1 MKKVLSLVVIALIA
15 AAAYQFWPSAQS
27 QKKARVRPTPNVVVV
42 KTAMAEVR
50 DEVEALG
57 TSKAFESVTI
67 TPKVTELVTGLY
79 FNDGDTVKKGDLL
92 VQLHDLEAKARVK
105 VAKVKVDE
113 NRREYNRIQSLVTS
127 QTVAE
132 LERDRLQTQIDT
144 ARAELEQAQS
154 ALADRAIVAPFS
166 GRLGLRLISSG
177 SLVSPNTEI
186 TTLDDISTI
195 KLDFSVPERFLQEL
209 AIGKTVVAEAVAYD
223 GRTFKGKVSSIDSR
237 VNPVTRAVVVRAQV
251 PNPQGLLLPGMLMKV
266 KLIKQSR
273 QAMLLPES
281 AIIPIQK
288 RHYVYVV
295 NEENVVER
303 KQIKIGLRTRGW
315 VEVVDGLELN
325 EQVIIRGILKV
336 RPNDKVKVQTE
347 ENFSFNIYQEGQ
359 AA

>member
-1 MKKVLSLVVIALIA
+1 MKKVILLLVVAIA
-15 AAAYQFWPSAQS
+15 AYLGYQNMSGS
-27 QKKARVRPTPNVVVV
+27 QAGKKSRPRPTPNVVVV
-42 KTAMAEVR
+42 KSAMAQVR

-67 TPKVTELVTGLY
+67 TPKVTELVTGLH
-79 FNDGDTVKKGDLL
+79 FDDGDEVKKGDLL

-105 VAKVKVDE
+105 VAEVKVEE
-113 NRREYNRIQSLVTS
+113 NRREYNRIRSLVTK

-166 GRLGLRLISSG
+166 GRLGLRQISLG
-177 SLVSPNTEI
+177 SLVSSSTQI
-186 TTLDDISTI
+186 TTLDDVSTI

-209 AIGKTVVAEAVAYD
+209 AVGKQVEAVAVAYE
-223 GRTFKGKVSSIDSR
+223 GKFFSGKVSSIDSR
-237 VNPVTRAVVVRAQV
+237 VNPVTRAVIVRAEI
-251 PNPQGLLLPGMLMKV
+251 PNKDHLLLPGMLMKV

-288 RHYVYVV
+288 NHFVYVV
-295 NEENVVER
+295 NSEDKVER
-303 KQIKIGLRTRGW
+303 KQVEVGLRSRGW
-315 VEVVDGLELN
+315 VEIVKGLELG
-325 EQVIIRGILKV
+325 EKVIIRGILKV
-336 RPNDKVKVQTE
+336 RPNDKVKVQVE
-347 ENFSFNIYQEGQ
+347 ENFTFKIREEGQ